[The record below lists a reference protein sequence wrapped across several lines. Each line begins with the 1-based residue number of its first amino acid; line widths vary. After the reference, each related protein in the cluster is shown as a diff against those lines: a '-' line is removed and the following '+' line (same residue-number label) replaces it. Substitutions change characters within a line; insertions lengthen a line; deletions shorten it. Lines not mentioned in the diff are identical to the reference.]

1 MSSKLRQ
8 FFLFIGIALF
18 CLGLCGCTRYTT
30 PGGPAKM
37 SIFTDVPKEGMIT
50 TTKGGDFRVP
60 APEQT
65 DIEIEHREPLAN
77 FPANIVYVRVQE
89 PGYKSYTTEGKGI
102 GAFSVVFARDV
113 EKDEDWE
120 GLNRLVDVAQVGPLS
135 RLLVPEYLQ
144 NEKDL
149 RTAAARLNADM
160 LMIYTLDTSF
170 MDRDTSAGLTVITLG
185 LGPTINVR
193 VTCTVSAL
201 LLDTRSGYTYGAVEE
216 TAVVEK
222 NTSALSSKNAMDNMR
237 LGVER
242 QAFEQFIDEYELL
255 WKNVAQQYSNK

>member
-1 MSSKLRQ
+1 MAIKTMM
-8 FFLFIGIALF
+8 LFAITAAI
-18 CLGLCGCTRYTT
+18 CLAICGCQQYTT
-30 PGGPAKM
+30 PGGPARM
-37 SIFTDVPKEGMIT
+37 SIFSSVPAESMIAT
-50 TTKGGDFRVP
+50 TPGGGVKVP

-89 PGYKSYTTEGKGI
+89 PGYKSYTTEGKGT
-102 GAFSVVFARDV
+102 GTFSVVFTRDV
-113 EKDEDWE
+113 EEEEDWQR
-120 GLNRLVDVAQVGPLS
+120 LNRLVDVAQVGPLS

-144 NEKDL
+144 SEKDL

-160 LMIYTLDTSF
+160 LLIYTLDTTF
-170 MDRDTSAGLTVITLG
+170 MDRDNSVGLTVITLG

-201 LLDTRSGYTYGAVEE
+201 LLDTRSGYTYGVIEE

-222 NTSALSSKNAMDNMR
+222 NTSALSTKNAMDNMR
-237 LGVER
+237 LDVER
-242 QAFEQFIDEYELL
+242 QAFEQFIDEFEML
-255 WKNVAQQYSNK
+255 WKNVAQQYDRK